1 VQVRRSL
8 VVTAVWSAVIA
19 GLVTLEI
26 AELTHLFTLPLES
39 ALSNPIAFVFSLV
52 FTTIVA
58 IIGATFVGIYIS
70 HRLLRPA
77 GFTPFEEEM
86 LRMRIELQE
95 LARSVEEIRRSTAGP
110 APPGRPRGG
119 APP

>member
-1 VQVRRSL
+1 MRPSL
-8 VVTAVWSAVIA
+8 AVTAVWIGVIA
-19 GLVTLEI
+19 GLVTLEL
-26 AELTHLFTLPLES
+26 AELTHLFTLPLEA
-39 ALSNPIAFVFSLV
+39 ALGDPIAFIFSLV

-58 IIGATFVGIYIS
+58 IVGAIFVGIYIS

-95 LARSVEEIRRSTAGP
+95 LGRSVEEIRRATVPSTPPRPPRAPEGP
-110 APPGRPRGG
+110 RP
-119 APP
+119 